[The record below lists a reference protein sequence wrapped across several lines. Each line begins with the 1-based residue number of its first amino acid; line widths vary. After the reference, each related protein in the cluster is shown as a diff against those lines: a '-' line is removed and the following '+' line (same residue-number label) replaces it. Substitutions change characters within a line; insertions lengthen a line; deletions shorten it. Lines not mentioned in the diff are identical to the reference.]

1 MAKIDL
7 PCIQYSCDGE
17 YTPETLVSIADN
29 AGLKA
34 IAITDHNT
42 TMGVDEGIEAGKKVW
57 HRE

>member
-7 PCIQYSCDGE
+7 HMHSIYSCDGE

-42 TMGVDEGIEAGKKVW
+42 TMGVD
-57 HRE
+57 RRY

>member
-7 PCIQYSCDGE
+7 HMHSIYSCDGE

-42 TMGVDEGIEAGKKVW
+42 TMGVDEGIEAG
-57 HRE
+57 RSLA